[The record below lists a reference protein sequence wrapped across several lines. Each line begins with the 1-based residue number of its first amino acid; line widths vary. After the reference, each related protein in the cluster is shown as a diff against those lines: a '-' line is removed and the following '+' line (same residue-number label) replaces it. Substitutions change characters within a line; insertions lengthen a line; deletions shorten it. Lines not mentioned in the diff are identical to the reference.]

1 MKFLNL
7 FLFNLA
13 AGHMEMR
20 SIADTENQELVQS
33 LDTYIKRFLDG
44 NNSTISDADV
54 RVADS
59 NYQGAPAGKITNEE
73 EARGF
78 VKFAG
83 AAYCTQ
89 ESVLNWSCGNCHGY
103 AVGSEESVYF
113 SDEET
118 NTAGYLTINKPRKL
132 IVLGYRGTRD
142 ITNWLYNI
150 DTSFTEANLPS
161 PYNEA
166 QYHTGFDIMTK
177 ALLND
182 SRDALSNALKKYYNY
197 KVVFTGH
204 SLGGA
209 LAAMTAYKL
218 AQEGLISWEKI
229 NLLTYGQP
237 RLGNPDFAAYLNS
250 KPWTTTRVT
259 SYGDLVAIS
268 PGRTAGYMHHQYCM
282 HINKNGQTVQCSIYE
297 EDKKCIADHKIPFRE
312 AHFTYWDQRMN
323 TDC

>member
-1 MKFLNL
+1 
-7 FLFNLA
+7 
-13 AGHMEMR
+13 
-20 SIADTENQELVQS
+20 
-33 LDTYIKRFLDG
+33 
-44 NNSTISDADV
+44 
-54 RVADS
+54 
-59 NYQGAPAGKITNEE
+59 
-73 EARGF
+73 F

-83 AAYCTQ
+83 AAYCTK
-89 ESVLNWSCGNCHGY
+89 ESVLNWNCGNCHGY
-103 AVGSEESVYF
+103 TAGSGESVYF

-118 NTAGYLTINKPRKL
+118 NTAGYLAVNKPRKL

-150 DTSFTEANLPS
+150 DTSFTDADLPS

-166 QYHTGFDIMTK
+166 QYHTGFNTMTK
-177 ALLND
+177 ALLSD
-182 SRDALSNALKKYYNY
+182 SRDALRNALKKYPNH

-250 KPWTTTRVT
+250 KPWTSTRVT
-259 SYGDLVAIS
+259 SYGDLV
-268 PGRTAGYMHHQYCM
+268 
-282 HINKNGQTVQCSIYE
+282 
-297 EDKKCIADHKIPFRE
+297 
-312 AHFTYWDQRMN
+312 
-323 TDC
+323 